1 MTLQLQWQGR
11 TCCFLDPR
19 PSLCVFQRR
28 FQYQR
33 QHVMSLRELTHAH
46 KHELPRTP
54 QASHKGTEHDCVT
67 QGLLYVF
74 SRGIISVTGS
84 MWCLLG
90 Y

>member
-1 MTLQLQWQGR
+1 
-11 TCCFLDPR
+11 
-19 PSLCVFQRR
+19 
-28 FQYQR
+28 
-33 QHVMSLRELTHAH
+33 MSLRELTHAH